1 MNKEEILK
9 NGVATIKDHEGNL
22 KEVTMLDNLDSIL
35 KQENIIEIIEKVISA
50 LEYSSD
56 SFKKESIKDILYI
69 SSPILS
75 TISVPTFMMYINTG
89 SLEGIID
96 TKFGSMEKYKFLLIF
111 MAAFSPVA
119 LRMSK
124 NWYKEYKEEV
134 KSENGRLLLLYQ
146 LKHNLI
152 IQSEKLRELRIQS
165 KEITITEDKRYSL
178 DDENIDILQE
188 HINLYYELGYNIKEY
203 YQYFK
208 TNGCLPDELVSEYN
222 DIGVQIIEDYLKNN
236 GSKIKKFRNKK

>member
-1 MNKEEILK
+1 MNKEVILK
-9 NGVATIKDHEGNL
+9 NGVATIKDHEGKL

-35 KQENIIEIIEKVISA
+35 KQENIIEIMEKVINA
-50 LEYSSD
+50 LEDSSD
-56 SFKKESIKDILYI
+56 SFKKDSIKNIAFI
-69 SSPILS
+69 QTPILS
-75 TISVPTFMMYINTG
+75 TISVPTLMMYINTG

-124 NWYKEYKEEV
+124 IWYKEYKEEI
-134 KSENGRLLLLYQ
+134 KTENGRLLLLYQ

-152 IQSEKLRELRIQS
+152 IQNEKLRELRIQS
-165 KEITITEDKRYSL
+165 KEICVTEDKRYNL
-178 DDENIDILQE
+178 DDENIDILQD

-203 YQYFK
+203 YKYFRI
-208 TNGCLPDELVSEYN
+208 NGCLPDELISEYN
-222 DIGVQIIEDYLKNN
+222 DTGVQIIEDYLKNN
-236 GSKIKKFRNKK
+236 GCKIKKFRNKR